1 METYKIEPLAL
12 DKFINDKNYKLPRYQ
27 RKDTWKKD
35 QYFKLCISLFQG
47 YPIGVSIVNSK
58 DGTYWLLD
66 GRQRRTCLKKLAEEP
81 VTVYE
86 WARKFCKF
94 KFSSDELEVKE
105 KFYYEVKKYLGSD
118 IDEEEQAENKES
130 DEEEAIDNI
139 PDFEESNE
147 IFKNLS
153 KLLDYILMVHPGNT
167 SDNAWFKAFNFKDFF
182 RPKPISY
189 LQQNINNPSQYC
201 INQAELCKFIRDT
214 YDEVYDKELH
224 CLSIDKFI
232 IYIENKWEF
241 KGEEGTPE
249 WKKNKK
255 NFEHKVLNEVKD
267 KILASYS
274 AINEL
279 DNVLSN
285 ARIGMIYLSNASTLD
300 AQNIFSRINKEGTQ
314 LSASELLSAKPYW
327 NIRVNLNSIDK
338 QRVRILY
345 KKLNIDF
352 DEQGVRWD
360 IPATLISRID
370 SKYHLFY
377 HYSNTEDNEIKFDV
391 NEITTGFKL
400 LSACKVKGI
409 SKIALDKLED
419 PGILNWEDNLETYI
433 DQMRQMIATIYAKL
447 PEFQTLILWN
457 KNIHKLLGDAPT
469 FELLAIAYDF
479 YSKFQDD
486 MIEGNTRLKEFISHI
501 KNHFDRLVF
510 EKVTG
515 KWKGSSDSLFA
526 RNTSDLY
533 ISSRTAP
540 LSIEENQAWE
550 RMIESAIAGRIDN
563 QEAKQENMEVLLYYS
578 KMLSQEQPWTGDTQF
593 DIDHIYPQTNFRSN
607 GNINQTLCN
616 ALGNL
621 AILPKQVNESKKEKS
636 LKFIKDEIKQKVSY
650 YEKIQSSDF
659 EKYSQPE
666 NIEKLLKERGN
677 SYKQIL
683 INSRISYLKKS

>member
-35 QYFKLCISLFQG
+35 QYFKLCVSLFQG
-47 YPIGVSIVNSK
+47 YPIGVSIVNAK

-81 VTVYE
+81 ATVYE

-94 KFSSDELEVKE
+94 KFSSDVLDVKE
-105 KFYYEVKKYLGSD
+105 KFYCEVKKYLGSD
-118 IDEEEQAENKES
+118 IEDEELTEDNENEVENTETTS
-130 DEEEAIDNI
+130 L
-139 PDFEESNE
+139 DFDDGNE

-167 SDNAWFKAFNFKDFF
+167 SDNAWFKAFNFKDYF
-182 RPKPISY
+182 RPKNISY
-189 LQQNINNPSQYC
+189 LQQNINNPSQYD
-201 INQAELCKFIRDT
+201 INQFELCKFIRDS
-214 YDEVYDKELH
+214 YEEVYDRETH
-224 CLSIDKFI
+224 QLSIANFI
-232 IYIENKWEF
+232 LYIEKKWDF
-241 KGEEGTPE
+241 KGEEGSQE
-249 WKKNKK
+249 EKKNKK
-255 NFEHKVLNEVKD
+255 AFEQKVLNEVKD
-267 KILASYS
+267 KILDSYS

-314 LSASELLSAKPYW
+314 LSAYELLSAKPYW
-327 NIRVNLNSIDK
+327 NINVSLNSNDK
-338 QRVRILY
+338 QKIRILY

-360 IPATLISRID
+360 IPATLVSQID
-370 SKYHLFY
+370 SKNHLFY
-377 HYSNTEDNEIKFDV
+377 SSSNTEDNDIKFDV

-409 SKIALDKLED
+409 SKISLDKLEE
-419 PGILNWEDNLETYI
+419 PGILQWEDNLESFI
-433 DQMRQMIATIYAKL
+433 DQMRQMIGTIFAKI
-447 PEFQTLILWN
+447 PEFQTLKLWN
-457 KNIHKLLGDAPT
+457 KNIHQLLGDAPT
-469 FELLAIAYDF
+469 FELLSVAYDF

-486 MIEGNTRLKEFISHI
+486 MIEGNTRLKEFISNT

-526 RNTSDLY
+526 RNVSDLY
-533 ISSRTAP
+533 IASRRAP
-540 LSIEENQAWE
+540 ITSEENQAWE
-550 RMIESAIAGRIDN
+550 RMIEGAIAGKIDN
-563 QEAKQENMEVLLYYS
+563 QEVKQENMEVLLYYE
-578 KMLSQEQPWTGDTQF
+578 KMLSQEHPWQGDIAF
-593 DIDHIYPQTNFRSN
+593 DIDHIYPQSNFKAN
-607 GNINQTLCN
+607 GNMNQTLCN

-621 AILPKQVNESKKEKS
+621 AILPKSINESKKEKL
-636 LKFIKDEIKQKVSY
+636 LKDVKDGIKQKLSY
-650 YEKIQSSDF
+650 YEQIQNNDF
-659 EKYSQPE
+659 EKYSKPE
-666 NIEKLLKERGN
+666 NFENLILVR
-677 SYKQIL
+677 SDTYKQIL
-683 INSRISYLKKS
+683 VDYRISYLKKS